1 MVTIRR
7 IPQKL
12 SSRLKG
18 IVLPAFIVVGVV
30 TADLA
35 FFRLANQAPLPDSEF
50 IEEDLVGSCQDGA
63 LLGSAGPVNEISHDN
78 VYEDFEGF
86 MLVERSS
93 LLGGES
99 SLGDAGQDESELL
112 TYKVKDGDTLS
123 DIAANFGISVKDILS
138 ANDKGS
144 SLIKPGEELVIL
156 PVSKSGTS
164 AVTSVGSEESE
175 SADSDFFTRPVS
187 GGWNWGEVHDSQY
200 MPAVDISTACGSP
213 IYAAAAGKII
223 KIGSPDYYNH
233 GYGGYIIISHSNGT
247 KTIYAHNSENLVEV
261 GESVEQGDQIAKIG
275 NTGMTYG
282 STGCHVHFGVLGAPN
297 PLAR

>member
-18 IVLPAFIVVGVV
+18 VVLPVFIVVGIV

-35 FFRLANQAPLPDSEF
+35 FFRLASQAPLPNPEF

-63 LLGSAGPVNEISHDN
+63 LLGSAGPANEISHEN
-78 VYEDFEGF
+78 VYEDFGGF
-86 MLVERSS
+86 MLIEKSS
-93 LLGGES
+93 LLGGENPLS
-99 SLGDAGQDESELL
+99 DTGRDESELL
-112 TYKVKDGDTLS
+112 TYKVEDGDTLS
-123 DIAANFGISVKDILS
+123 SIAANFGISVKDILS
-138 ANDKGS
+138 ANDRGS

-156 PVSKSGTS
+156 PVSKSGASTITS
-164 AVTSVGSEESE
+164 KSSQESE
-175 SADSDFFTRPVS
+175 STASVFFVRPVN
-187 GGWNWGEVHDSQY
+187 GGWNWGELHDSQY
-200 MPAVDISTACGSP
+200 MPAVDISSACGAP
-213 IYAAAAGKII
+213 IYAAAAGKVI
-223 KIGSPDYYNH
+223 KVGSLSYYNR

-247 KTIYAHNSENLVEV
+247 KTLYAHNSENLVEV

-282 STGCHVHFGVLGAPN
+282 STGCHVHFGVLGMPN
-297 PLAR
+297 PFVR